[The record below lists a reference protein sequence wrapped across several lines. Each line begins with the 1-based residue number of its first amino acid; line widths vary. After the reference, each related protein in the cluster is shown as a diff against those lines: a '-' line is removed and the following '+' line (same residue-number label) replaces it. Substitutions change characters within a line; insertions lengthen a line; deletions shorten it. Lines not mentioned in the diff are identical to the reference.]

1 MTHLESS
8 LPSSSR
14 FAGRIGQLIAKSWA
28 AYVAAR
34 ERQASIAALHA
45 LDDHALKDIGLH
57 RSEIERAVRGRNGH
71 DLE

>member
-1 MTHLESS
+1 MSHVENS
-8 LPSSSR
+8 LLSANRFASR
-14 FAGRIGQLIAKSWA
+14 FGHLIAKTWA
-28 AYVAAR
+28 AYAAAR

-57 RSEIERAVRGRNGH
+57 RSEIERAVYGANGH